1 MCAWKIVARASPP
14 RRRGGRLWFAWQ
26 RHAAVYI
33 PRGRSSACA
42 IASALTRCGLQGSGR
57 RFLFGAW
64 HDLVGRVGAS
74 SLGRSPYGPI
84 ASVHRFPAPW
94 MRRIYAPIQFGSL
107 WWTGRWGCRDT
118 PRADAA
124 GLPARRFAGSD
135 WAPPVNA
142 GESGAR
148 APCSRSSAKVS
159 TTSTMTLG
167 CWGVQ
172 LVCLMA
178 LRRTYP
184 QLRRGY
190 LTAAGGPRPTM
201 PVHRY
206 RSPIED
212 PSRWPEDP

>member
-1 MCAWKIVARASPP
+1 
-14 RRRGGRLWFAWQ
+14 
-26 RHAAVYI
+26 
-33 PRGRSSACA
+33 
-42 IASALTRCGLQGSGR
+42 
-57 RFLFGAW
+57 
-64 HDLVGRVGAS
+64 
-74 SLGRSPYGPI
+74 
-84 ASVHRFPAPW
+84 

-107 WWTGRWGCRDT
+107 WWTGRWGCRGT

-167 CWGVQ
+167 CWGSA

-178 LRRTYP
+178 PRRTYP

-190 LTAAGGPRPTM
+190 LTAAVGPRPTM
-201 PVHRY
+201 SVHRY
-206 RSPIED
+206 RPPNFVAPITRIVPHRELHLRPQWQGCHGVPQPTSVHPSHVSWPLRELHRKLQWQRPHGGTASFRHIPDSFRD
-212 PSRWPEDP
+212 PT